1 MTKLHYVFMQYMHPY
16 DSFTQGFSHDQ
27 VGLGPMGLVTYA
39 TSFPVTGFH
48 LGQLGTWEHTQNS
61 AKRMGPVTGD
71 GQEPLLAKVGP
82 PFGQI

>member
-1 MTKLHYVFMQYMHPY
+1 MPVPARPLARP
-16 DSFTQGFSHDQ
+16 GFSHDQ
-27 VGLGPMGLVTYA
+27 AGLGPVGLVTHA
-39 TSFPVTGFH
+39 TSSPVTGFH
-48 LGQLGTWEHTQNS
+48 LGQLGTWGHTQNS